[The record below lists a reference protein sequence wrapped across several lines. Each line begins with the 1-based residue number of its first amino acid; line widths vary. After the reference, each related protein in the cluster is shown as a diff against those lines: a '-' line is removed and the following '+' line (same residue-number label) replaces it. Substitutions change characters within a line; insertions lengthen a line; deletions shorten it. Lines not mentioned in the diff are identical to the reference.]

1 MYPELLTRHDLNVF
15 LPPISGLTVYIFG
28 DPSFMSRDDK
38 EVTIRPH
45 DECNGSDVFS
55 SDVCTCR
62 PYLAFGIEEAIKGA
76 QKGGSGVIIYFRKEG
91 RALGVR
97 KIKNGYKQK
106 TKREGD
112 DPIKREDKMNVW
124 GLEIRE
130 WFHELE

>member
-91 RALGVR
+91 RALGEV
-97 KIKNGYKQK
+97 
-106 TKREGD
+106 TKYLGEFWGRTYEVKELDREGVKAGSFLD
-112 DPIKREDKMNVW
+112 
-124 GLEIRE
+124 LSTS
-130 WFHELE
+130 